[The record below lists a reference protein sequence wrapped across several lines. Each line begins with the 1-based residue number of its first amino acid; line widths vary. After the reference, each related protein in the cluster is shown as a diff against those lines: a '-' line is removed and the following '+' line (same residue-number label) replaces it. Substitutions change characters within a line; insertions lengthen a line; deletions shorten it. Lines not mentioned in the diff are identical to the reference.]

1 MFGKKIENLRKR
13 RNILICNTPVRAEKI
28 VASPLYTEYKIFD
41 ENLAPVERGKGSNL
55 INRPVYV
62 GFTILEFAE
71 LLMHQFHYNHIKT
84 CKEKA
89 QLLFTDTDSLTYH
102 IATPNIHEDMNKN
115 QHSFDTSNYPHDHP
129 LFSIANKK
137 VTGNFKDELNGRYI
151 FEILGSKA
159 KMYSII
165 SEDGEKRRQRGF

>member
-1 MFGKKIENLRKR
+1 MFGKTIENLRKR
-13 RNILICNTPVRAEKI
+13 RNTLICNTPVRAEKI

-84 CKEKA
+84 CSKDKA

-102 IATPNIHEDMNKN
+102 ITTPNIHEHMNKDN
-115 QHSFDTSNYPHDHP
+115 HSFDTSDYLHDHP

-137 VTGNFKDELNGRYI
+137 VTGNFKDELNGGI
-151 FEILGSKA
+151 FLS
-159 KMYSII
+159 
-165 SEDGEKRRQRGF
+165 FLL